1 MIDTVY
7 EALRRRRPQSA
18 TRRRKATPSP
28 KLIFI
33 IRPIAVCWATACAD
47 ADDETDRQ
55 DRSGCG
61 RAGAEP
67 DAQWQSSRDGIA
79 RASRSKIQERS
90 KKRLQESYKQLLH
103 STGQVVAQ
111 AKRIAQEGDNGVKKA
126 KKRIDQVR
134 LEALKAELLESD
146 DSGHSTLDRSSPA
159 PWAQVQDFQWEPT
172 EWPRCYWLQT

>member
-1 MIDTVY
+1 M
-7 EALRRRRPQSA
+7 
-18 TRRRKATPSP
+18 K
-28 KLIFI
+28 
-33 IRPIAVCWATACAD
+33 
-47 ADDETDRQ
+47 RQ
-55 DRSGCG
+55 DLSGCG

-111 AKRIAQEGDNGVKKA
+111 AKRIAQEVDNGVKKA

-146 DSGHSTLDRSSPA
+146 DSGHSTLDKIGVPVLLRG
-159 PWAQVQDFQWEPT
+159 
-172 EWPRCYWLQT
+172 PRLHMTIPPQAES